1 MERIPVKLYRVPI
14 GHVCNYT
21 HVVARTDLT
30 LFLESS
36 REYYTLAIWS
46 SAKKKTVKSLTRT
59 LFPEKILRELLFVW
73 GQDKCECVDVKNLHG
88 KGSEYDDDPSTSVND
103 SDCPVPKAAYK
114 GIIFMKR
121 LSKVWHVYP
130 MWNKSNT
137 LLLDDSPEKC
147 QKFMENCLHPPPI
160 LGLDTDVIKIMMKN
174 PTNSSNGGDE
184 QRDNDELKVFNE
196 LNTDTDGI
204 PSNYM
209 RIVSENFQTVCKTWA
224 ISPKGF
230 LCMCG
235 VAKQFVRL
243 IILSRVSILFA
254 PLCLPFFMK

>member
-1 MERIPVKLYRVPI
+1 L
-14 GHVCNYT
+14 
-21 HVVARTDLT
+21 
-30 LFLESS
+30 
-36 REYYTLAIWS
+36 IWF

-59 LFPEKILRELLFVW
+59 LFPEKILMELLFVW
-73 GQDKCECVDVKNLHG
+73 GQDKCEYVDVDVDVKNLHG
-88 KGSEYDDDPSTSVND
+88 KGSEHDDDPSTSVND
-103 SDCPVPKAAYK
+103 SDGPVPKAVCIQGHYIHDTLVTCQRN
-114 GIIFMKR
+114 GTNTRCRINQI
-121 LSKVWHVYP
+121 LSSW
-130 MWNKSNT
+130 T
-137 LLLDDSPEKC
+137 IR
-147 QKFMENCLHPPPI
+147 QKNVRNFMENCLHPPPI

-184 QRDNDELKVFNE
+184 QRYNDELKVFNE

-224 ISPKGF
+224 ISPKDF

>member
-46 SAKKKTVKSLTRT
+46 SAKKKTVKSLTRM

-103 SDCPVPKAAYK
+103 SDGPVPKAAYK
-114 GIIFMKR
+114 GIIFMKH
-121 LSKVWHVYP
+121 LSKVWHEYP

-184 QRDNDELKVFNE
+184 QRDNDELKASRSSDFDVTQFCDKENE
-196 LNTDTDGI
+196 MKQIQFFENMQKDGRAFQITMNTI
-204 PSNYM
+204 L
-209 RIVSENFQTVCKTWA
+209 CCL
-224 ISPKGF
+224 F
-230 LCMCG
+230 LKIMG
-235 VAKQFVRL
+235 N
-243 IILSRVSILFA
+243 IT
-254 PLCLPFFMK
+254 

>member
-46 SAKKKTVKSLTRT
+46 SAKKKTVKSLTRM

-88 KGSEYDDDPSTSVND
+88 EGILTIAM
-103 SDCPVPKAAYK
+103 VPFQKLHAYK
-114 GIIFMKR
+114 GIIFMKH
-121 LSKVWHVYP
+121 LSKVWHEYP

-160 LGLDTDVIKIMMKN
+160 LGLDTDMMKN
-174 PTNSSNGGDE
+174 PTGSSKGGDE
-184 QRDNDELKVFNE
+184 QRDNDELKASRSSDFDVTQFCDKENE
-196 LNTDTDGI
+196 MKQIQFFEKL
-204 PSNYM
+204 
-209 RIVSENFQTVCKTWA
+209 
-224 ISPKGF
+224 
-230 LCMCG
+230 
-235 VAKQFVRL
+235 AKR
-243 IILSRVSILFA
+243 
-254 PLCLPFFMK
+254 